1 MAELAEGPV
10 VDARDARDVRVR
22 RALARYR
29 VIAWIVGVLLIVLF
43 CIGIPLEF
51 AAGHRGVDRVV
62 GIAHGMVFYP
72 LYLLATV
79 DLGWR
84 ARMRPL
90 RLLFTLV
97 AGTVPFLSF
106 VAERQ
111 TRRWV
116 SASAGSVGSPATL
129 ET

>member
-1 MAELAEGPV
+1 MAEV
-10 VDARDARDVRVR
+10 VDGAVVVREERVR
-22 RALARYR
+22 RALTRYR

-43 CIGIPLEF
+43 CVGIPLQF
-51 AAGHRGVDRVV
+51 AAGHRGVDRIV

-84 ARMRPL
+84 SRMRPL
-90 RLLFTLV
+90 RLLLTLL
-97 AGTVPFLSF
+97 AGTVPFVSF
-106 VAERQ
+106 VAERE

-116 SASAGSVGSPATL
+116 TGKAD
-129 ET
+129 

>member
-1 MAELAEGPV
+1 MAEV
-10 VDARDARDVRVR
+10 VDGGPPAVGDRRVQ

-43 CIGIPLEF
+43 CIGIPLQF

-62 GIAHGMVFYP
+62 GIGHGMVFYP
-72 LYLLATV
+72 LYLLATLDV
-79 DLGWR
+79 GWR
-84 ARMRPL
+84 TRMPPI
-90 RLLFTLV
+90 RLLLTLI

-106 VAERQ
+106 VAERE

-116 SASAGSVGSPATL
+116 AGS
-129 ET
+129 

>member
-1 MAELAEGPV
+1 MAEAAEDLV
-10 VDARDARDVRVR
+10 VDRGLA
-22 RALARYR
+22 RALFRYR

-43 CIGIPLEF
+43 CVGLPLQL

-62 GIAHGMVFYP
+62 GIAHGVVFYP

-84 ARMRPL
+84 SRMRPV
-90 RLLFTLV
+90 RLLLTLI

-106 VAERQ
+106 VAERE

-116 SASAGSVGSPATL
+116 ASRGGATGD
-129 ET
+129 

>member
-1 MAELAEGPV
+1 VTEVAEDSSGAP
-10 VDARDARDVRVR
+10 DAAADRRLG
-22 RALARYR
+22 RALFRYR
-29 VIAWIVGVLLIVLF
+29 VIVWIVGVLLIVLF
-43 CIGIPLEF
+43 CIGLPLQF

-62 GIAHGMVFYP
+62 GIAHGVVFYP

-84 ARMRPL
+84 SRMRPV
-90 RLLFTLV
+90 RLLLTLL

-106 VAERQ
+106 VAERE

-116 SASAGSVGSPATL
+116 SSAPA
-129 ET
+129 EPGR

>member
-1 MAELAEGPV
+1 VAEVAEGGVV
-10 VDARDARDVRVR
+10 VDRRVS
-22 RALARYR
+22 RALFRYR

-43 CIGIPLEF
+43 CVGLPLQL

-72 LYLLATV
+72 LYLVATV

-90 RLLFTLV
+90 RLLLTLI

-106 VAERQ
+106 VAERE
-111 TRRWV
+111 TRHWV
-116 SASAGSVGSPATL
+116 AGHSGPSTL
-129 ET
+129 

>member
-1 MAELAEGPV
+1 MAEVAEVAVP
-10 VDARDARDVRVR
+10 DRRVA
-22 RALARYR
+22 RALVRYR

-43 CIGIPLEF
+43 CIGLPLQF
-51 AAGHRGVDRVV
+51 VWGHRGVDRVV
-62 GIAHGMVFYP
+62 GIAHGVVFYP

-84 ARMRPL
+84 SRMRPL
-90 RLLFTLV
+90 RLLLTLV

-106 VAERQ
+106 VAERE

-116 SASAGSVGSPATL
+116 SAPAVASVVEAD
-129 ET
+129 

>member
-1 MAELAEGPV
+1 VSEVAEDSSGAP
-10 VDARDARDVRVR
+10 DAAADRRLG
-22 RALARYR
+22 RALFRYR

-43 CIGIPLEF
+43 CIGLPLQF

-62 GIAHGMVFYP
+62 GIAHGVVFYP

-84 ARMRPL
+84 SRMRPV
-90 RLLFTLV
+90 RLLLTLL

-106 VAERQ
+106 VAERE

-116 SASAGSVGSPATL
+116 SSAPA
-129 ET
+129 EPGR

>member
-1 MAELAEGPV
+1 VAEVADGVPGV
-10 VDARDARDVRVR
+10 AVDARVR
-22 RALARYR
+22 RALGRYR

-43 CIGIPLEF
+43 CVGIPLQF

-72 LYLLATV
+72 LYLIATV

-84 ARMRPL
+84 ARMRPI
-90 RLLFTLV
+90 RLLLTLV

-106 VAERQ
+106 VAERETVRWL
-111 TRRWV
+111 TR
-116 SASAGSVGSPATL
+116 PADPPR
-129 ET
+129 

>member
-1 MAELAEGPV
+1 VAEVAEGTAV
-10 VDARDARDVRVR
+10 TAGDARVR

-43 CIGIPLEF
+43 CVGIPLQF

-72 LYLLATV
+72 LYLIATL

-84 ARMRPL
+84 ARMRPI
-90 RLLFTLV
+90 RLLLTLV

-106 VAERQ
+106 VAERE

-116 SASAGSVGSPATL
+116 ASSPVPAGSGVVEGD
-129 ET
+129 